1 MNSAAKY
8 HPYALRISVSEAKAL
23 TKAQKISGQSIN
35 QLVMLCVRRALPEV
49 VSTFTTTSRVTNV
62 NPLSAASWRKIYRRK
77 DELHGVSAK
86 QLAAFQS
93 REFPE

>member
-1 MNSAAKY
+1 RK
-8 HPYALRISVSEAKAL
+8 L

-49 VSTFTTTSRVTNV
+49 VSAFATESRLTNID
-62 NPLSAASWRKIYRRK
+62 PLSAATWRKIYRRK
-77 DELHGVSAK
+77 DELYKISAK

-93 REFPE
+93 RETPE